1 MILVFLRFYSCFVFD
16 MGGIMM
22 SAVEIVRCG
31 VLAYERDDFD
41 DKRTIIV
48 FYFNHIV

>member
-1 MILVFLRFYSCFVFD
+1 MSLVFLRFYGCFVFD

-22 SAVEIVRCG
+22 SAVEIERCG

-41 DKRTIIV
+41 DKRTIISIL
-48 FYFNHIV
+48 F